1 MDIQVVKML
10 PKEKS
15 KTEVCFDNGE
25 KVPLYHGEIRKLS
38 LHEGA
43 YISSETYEQ
52 ILWEIVGLRA
62 KKRAMHLLE
71 RMDRTESQL
80 RQKLEQNG
88 YPAVCV
94 EAAIEYVKSYHY
106 IDDARY
112 AENYIRY
119 GQEKKSRQRLQMDLY
134 AKGVDREV
142 VAQAMEEV
150 FCADE
155 QQKIMT
161 LLEKKHY
168 DPEQSD
174 RKEQQRIYQ
183 FLMRR
188 GYRSSDISHAMRF
201 WAEREA

>member
-1 MDIQVVKML
+1 
-10 PKEKS
+10 
-15 KTEVCFDNGE
+15 
-25 KVPLYHGEIRKLS
+25 
-38 LHEGA
+38 
-43 YISSETYEQ
+43 
-52 ILWEIVGLRA
+52 
-62 KKRAMHLLE
+62 
-71 RMDRTESQL
+71 
-80 RQKLEQNG
+80 
-88 YPAVCV
+88 
-94 EAAIEYVKSYHY
+94 
-106 IDDARY
+106 
-112 AENYIRY
+112 
-119 GQEKKSRQRLQMDLY
+119 
-134 AKGVDREV
+134 
-142 VAQAMEEV
+142 MEEV